1 MESVPWIPLAL
12 SLAVMVLVVVFAF
25 RYRAAE
31 TQRFREAWREFA
43 TSRGYAW
50 KDGSGPWYRRPSD
63 SIDATVEGASVKLDT
78 YVVSSGKHS
87 VTYTRVACTLRS
99 APRAKIHVGRRSF
112 LTVIAERFGWRA
124 VPMGD
129 PTFDRTMAVRSKDAE
144 SARRTLDESVR
155 ARLLGIPR
163 VVEVKIDG
171 PSARI
176 TWRGAEKDP
185 RVLDAA
191 CSTAAALARA
201 S

>member
-1 MESVPWIPLAL
+1 MELVPWIPLAVF
-12 SLAVMVLVVVFAF
+12 LAVMVLIVVFAF

-43 TSRGYAW
+43 MSRGYAW

-63 SIDATVEGASVKLDT
+63 SIDATVEGAPVKLDT
-78 YVVSSGKHS
+78 YVVSTGKS
-87 VTYTRVACTLRS
+87 AITFTRVACTLRN
-99 APRAKIHVGRRSF
+99 APRAKIHVGRRSL
-112 LTVIAERFGWRA
+112 LTVIAERFGSKS

-129 PTFDRTMAVRSKDAE
+129 PAFDRTMAVRSKDSE
-144 SARRTLDESVR
+144 SARRTLDASVR
-155 ARLLGIPR
+155 ARLLEIPR
-163 VVEVKIDG
+163 RVEVKVDG
-171 PSARI
+171 LAAKI

-191 CSTAAALARA
+191 CSTAAALTRA